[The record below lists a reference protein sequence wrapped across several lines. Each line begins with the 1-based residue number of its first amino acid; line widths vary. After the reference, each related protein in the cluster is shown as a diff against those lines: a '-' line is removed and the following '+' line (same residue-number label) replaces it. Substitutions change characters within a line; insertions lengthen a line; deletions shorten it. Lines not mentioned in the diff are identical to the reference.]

1 MLSEFAKRG
10 NGKVGLGARTC
21 APSAPA
27 PHTRSSLLRRSR
39 APAHRSLPMPQT
51 NSRFFDDLSR
61 LMTDAA
67 GLADGARREAQT
79 FARTQMERMMAGMDI
94 VSREEFEAVKE
105 MAARARDENEKLAAK
120 DLGAGGEARRDKAL
134 IGLAFFHRVLIS
146 SENSVDGRELT
157 ERPGFTMAANQQGCR
172 APPG

>member
-1 MLSEFAKRG
+1 
-10 NGKVGLGARTC
+10 
-21 APSAPA
+21 
-27 PHTRSSLLRRSR
+27 
-39 APAHRSLPMPQT
+39 MPQT

-105 MAARARDENEKLAAK
+105 MAARARDENEKLAARIAA
-120 DLGAGGEARRDKAL
+120 LEARLGRSKAL
-134 IGLAFFHRVLIS
+134 IGLAFF
-146 SENSVDGRELT
+146 
-157 ERPGFTMAANQQGCR
+157 
-172 APPG
+172 